1 MEASQDEFTLVLLKL
16 CLKPEGDGEGEEE
29 HCLEGRGG
37 GGKTM
42 EKMVKD
48 ILEQK
53 VFKKQRMCIFF
64 IELFIST

>member
-16 CLKPEGDGEGEEE
+16 CLTTEGDGEGEE
-29 HCLEGRGG
+29 HCLEGR

-64 IELFIST
+64 H

>member
-16 CLKPEGDGEGEEE
+16 CLKTEGDGEGEE

-37 GGKTM
+37 KTM
-42 EKMVKD
+42 EKTVKD

-53 VFKKQRMCIFF
+53 VFKKQRMYIFF
-64 IELFIST
+64 H